1 MARRSKTWIED
12 GKVLARSLVHRLN
25 GLSLPII
32 GASWVPPPDEREII
46 RRFLTFLEDRRVL
59 FVPTYMEVPGEVTF
73 SIQRIR
79 EAATATLQELS
90 DKSEAAGSLRALRA
104 ACRRFLEEPR
114 PDFRNLSPRR
124 LDHWD
129 DRDGFGPGFF
139 TALGE
144 FRATVG
150 VHIAM
155 LAHRFD
161 LDVEG
166 DLAAVLPP
174 PGED

>member
-1 MARRSKTWIED
+1 M
-12 GKVLARSLVHRLN
+12 
-25 GLSLPII
+25 
-32 GASWVPPPDEREII
+32 
-46 RRFLTFLEDRRVL
+46 
-59 FVPTYMEVPGEVTF
+59 
-73 SIQRIR
+73 RIR
-79 EAATATLQELS
+79 EATTATLQELP

-129 DRDGFGPGFF
+129 DRDDYDPGFF

-150 VHIAM
+150 IHIAM

-174 PGED
+174 PTDD